1 MGITSRSLLQSA
13 ALRSGLVTAAQIE
26 RALDAVRALHN
37 IPSFLNV
44 SDEELS
50 EQMVF
55 MKMLTPY
62 QAEQLKAGRAKL
74 TLGPYVITD
83 WIAQG
88 GMGQVFK
95 AEHKL
100 MGREVAIKVL
110 PYHRSTPEAIENFT
124 LEIRTQAKLDH
135 ENLVRAYD
143 AGHDGKVYFLVT
155 EFVPGTDL
163 RRLLRTEGPLRAQH
177 AASIITQAAKGLQA
191 AHDLGL
197 IHRDVKPANILIEK
211 DGRAR
216 LADFG
221 IALRRGAEDGGPPV
235 AGTPQYMAP

>member
-100 MGREVAIKVL
+100 MGREVAIKIQY
-110 PYHRSTPEAIENFT
+110 PGIAEA
-124 LEIRTQAKLDH
+124 
-135 ENLVRAYD
+135 VRA
-143 AGHDGKVYFLVT
+143 
-155 EFVPGTDL
+155 
-163 RRLLRTEGPLRAQH
+163 RMSEG
-177 AASIITQAAKGLQA
+177 G
-191 AHDLGL
+191 
-197 IHRDVKPANILIEK
+197 
-211 DGRAR
+211 
-216 LADFG
+216 
-221 IALRRGAEDGGPPV
+221 
-235 AGTPQYMAP
+235 